1 MRYSIVQL
9 LTSRRTRALLVVASI
24 YRNIVPGHVTRPS
37 HANPQALAHRLGRGG
52 NASREEARCL
62 LERQKSKGDRQD
74 AFRKLNLGLEGKQ
87 ITLRK

>member
-24 YRNIVPGHVTRPS
+24 YRNIVPGHVIRPS
-37 HANPQALAHRLGRGG
+37 HANPQALARRLGRSG
-52 NASREEARCL
+52 NASQEARCL
-62 LERQKSKGDRQD
+62 SERQKSKGDRQD